1 MAFGRVGHPPT
12 YPVVMS
18 RSHFTLA
25 ALATSAVAGL
35 DVVGAQP
42 FGTAGHGDF
51 DAALLTGRD
60 GRHWIVRIPRSEK
73 AEAEQSADLV
83 ALRALSTGVRTR
95 LPFAVSSFAGQVPI
109 AGTRAVVYEFVY
121 GTKISLGAISPE
133 LAASIGTAIAA
144 IHALPTSFVVDA
156 GLSSHN
162 AIDGHR
168 SALSLVERACAT
180 GLVPI
185 ALQQRWEHAGAESAL
200 WQYTAT
206 VINGSM
212 GSDSVLAA
220 SQDVTG
226 ILGWHGLRVDD
237 PALDLQW
244 LLGCTQTGATDA
256 AFDAY
261 AAARGQID
269 RQLRQRATLLAEL
282 EVARWLLHGT
292 EVRNTDI
299 VDDAVELMSALTDDA
314 QTRLGSSISNDTVS
328 LTTDELES
336 LMDRSERAA
345 G

>member
-1 MAFGRVGHPPT
+1 
-12 YPVVMS
+12 MS

-35 DVVGAQP
+35 DVVGAQS
-42 FGTAGHGDF
+42 FGTQGHGDF
-51 DAALLTGRD
+51 DAALLTARD
-60 GRHWIVRIPRSEK
+60 GGHWIVRVPRSEK

-95 LPFAVSSFAGQVPI
+95 LPFAVSRFAGQVPI
-109 AGTRAVVYEFVY
+109 AGTRAIVYEFVY
-121 GTKISLGAISPE
+121 GTKISLGAVSTR
-133 LAASIGTAIAA
+133 LAASIGAAIAA

-156 GLSSHN
+156 GLASHN
-162 AIDGHR
+162 AVDGHR
-168 SALSLVERACAT
+168 AALSLIDRACAT

-200 WQYTAT
+200 WQYTST
-206 VINGSM
+206 VINGAM

-220 SQDVTG
+220 SDQVTG
-226 ILGWHGLRVDD
+226 ILGWHGLRVGD

-244 LLGCTQTGATDA
+244 LLGCTQPGATDA

-261 AAARGQID
+261 GAARGQID

-292 EVRNTDI
+292 EVRSTEI
-299 VDDAVELMSALTDDA
+299 VDDAVELLSALTDDA
-314 QTRLGSSISNDTVS
+314 QTTLSSTVSNETVS
-328 LTTDELES
+328 LSTDELAI
-336 LMDRSERAA
+336 LLDRSERAA

>member
-1 MAFGRVGHPPT
+1 VACGRVGHPPT

-35 DVVGAQP
+35 DVVGAQA
-42 FGTAGHGDF
+42 FGSMGHGDF
-51 DAALLTGRD
+51 DAALLTARD
-60 GRHWIVRIPRSEK
+60 GGHWIVRVPRSEK

-83 ALRALSTGVRTR
+83 ALRALSAGVRTR
-95 LPFAVSSFAGQVPI
+95 LPFALTSFAGQVPI

-121 GTKISLGAISPE
+121 GTKITLGQITPE
-133 LAASIGTAIAA
+133 LATSIGTAMAA

-168 SALSLVERACAT
+168 AAITLVDRACAT

-185 ALQQRWEHAGAESAL
+185 GLQQRWEHAGAESAL
-200 WQYTAT
+200 WQYTST

-220 SQDVTG
+220 SDQVTG
-226 ILGWHGLRVDD
+226 ILGWHGLRVGD

-244 LLGCTQTGATDA
+244 LLGCTQDGVTDA

-261 AAARGQID
+261 GAARGQID
-269 RQLRQRATLLAEL
+269 RRLRQRATLLAEL

-292 EVRNTDI
+292 EVRSTEI
-299 VDDAVELMSALTDDA
+299 VDDAVEMLSALTDDA
-314 QTRLGSSISNDTVS
+314 QTTLGSTVSNDAVS
-328 LTTDELES
+328 LNTEEIETL
-336 LMDRSERAA
+336 LDRSERAA

>member
-1 MAFGRVGHPPT
+1 
-12 YPVVMS
+12 MS

-35 DVVGAQP
+35 DVVGAQA
-42 FGTAGHGDF
+42 FGALGHGAF
-51 DAALLTGRD
+51 DAALLTARD
-60 GRHWIVRIPRSEK
+60 GGHWIVRVPRSER
-73 AEAEQSADLV
+73 AESEQSADLV

-121 GTKISLGAISPE
+121 GTKISLGDITPE

-144 IHALPTSFVVDA
+144 VHALPTSFVVDA
-156 GLSSHN
+156 GLASHN
-162 AIDGHR
+162 SVDGHR
-168 SALSLVERACAT
+168 AAVSLVERACAT

-220 SQDVTG
+220 SDQVTG
-226 ILGWHGLRVDD
+226 ILGWHGLRVGD

-244 LLGCTQTGATDA
+244 LLGCTQPGATDA

-261 AAARGQID
+261 GAARGQID

-292 EVRNTDI
+292 EVRSTSI
-299 VDDAVELMSALTDDA
+299 VDDAVELLSALTDDA
-314 QTRLGSSISNDTVS
+314 QTTLGSTVSNDTVS
-328 LTTDELES
+328 LTTDELEI
-336 LMDRSERAA
+336 LLDRSERAA

>member
-1 MAFGRVGHPPT
+1 VACGRVGHPPT

-42 FGTAGHGDF
+42 FGSTGHGDF
-51 DAALLTGRD
+51 DAALLTARD
-60 GRHWIVRIPRSEK
+60 GGHWVVRVPRSEK

-83 ALRALSTGVRTR
+83 ALRALSTGVRSR

-121 GTKISLGAISPE
+121 GSKISLGQITPE
-133 LAASIGTAIAA
+133 LAASLGEAIAA

-156 GLSSHN
+156 GLASHN

-168 SALSLVERACAT
+168 AAITIIERACAT

-185 ALQQRWEHAGAESAL
+185 ALQQRWEHAGSESAL

-206 VINGSM
+206 VINGSL

-220 SQDVTG
+220 SDQITG
-226 ILGWHGLRVDD
+226 ILGWHGLRVGD

-244 LLGCTQTGATDA
+244 LLGCTQPGATDA
-256 AFDAY
+256 AFDSY
-261 AAARGQID
+261 GAARGQID

-292 EVRNTDI
+292 EVRSTSI
-299 VDDAVELMSALTDDA
+299 VDDAVEMLSALTDDA
-314 QTRLGSSISNDTVS
+314 QTRLGSSVS
-328 LTTDELES
+328 DDPITLTTDELEN
-336 LMDRSERAA
+336 LLDRSERAT

>member
-1 MAFGRVGHPPT
+1 
-12 YPVVMS
+12 MS

-35 DVVGAQP
+35 DVVGAQA
-42 FGTAGHGDF
+42 FGSLGHGDF
-51 DAALLTGRD
+51 DAALLTARD
-60 GRHWIVRIPRSEK
+60 GGHWIVRVPRSEK

-121 GTKISLGAISPE
+121 GNKISLADITPE

-144 IHALPTSFVVDA
+144 VHALPTSFVVDA
-156 GLSSHN
+156 GLASHN

-168 SALSLVERACAT
+168 AAIALVDRACAT

-200 WQYTAT
+200 WQYTST

-212 GSDSVLAA
+212 GSESVLAA
-220 SQDVTG
+220 SDQVTG
-226 ILGWHGLRVDD
+226 ILGWHGLRVGD

-244 LLGCTQTGATDA
+244 LLGCTRPGATDA

-261 AAARGQID
+261 GAARGQID

-292 EVRNTDI
+292 EVRSTSI
-299 VDDAVELMSALTDDA
+299 VDDAVELLSALTDDA
-314 QTRLGSSISNDTVS
+314 QTTLGSTISNETVS
-328 LTTDELES
+328 LSTDELER
-336 LMDRSERAA
+336 LLDRSERAA

>member
-1 MAFGRVGHPPT
+1 VACGRVGHPPT

-42 FGTAGHGDF
+42 FGSTGHGDF
-51 DAALLTGRD
+51 DAALLTARD
-60 GRHWIVRIPRSEK
+60 GGHWVVRVPRSEK

-83 ALRALSTGVRTR
+83 ALRALSTGVRSR

-121 GTKISLGAISPE
+121 GSKISLGQITPE
-133 LAASIGTAIAA
+133 LAASLGEAIAA

-156 GLSSHN
+156 GLASHN

-168 SALSLVERACAT
+168 AAITIIERACAT

-185 ALQQRWEHAGAESAL
+185 ALQQRWEHAGSESAL

-206 VINGSM
+206 VINGSL

-220 SQDVTG
+220 SDQITG
-226 ILGWHGLRVDD
+226 ILGWHGLRVGD

-244 LLGCTQTGATDA
+244 LLGCTQPGATDA
-256 AFDAY
+256 AFDSY
-261 AAARGQID
+261 GAARGQID
-269 RQLRQRATLLAEL
+269 RQLRQ
-282 EVARWLLHGT
+282 HGT
-292 EVRNTDI
+292 EVRSTSI
-299 VDDAVELMSALTDDA
+299 VDDAVEMLSALTDDA
-314 QTRLGSSISNDTVS
+314 QTRLGSSVS
-328 LTTDELES
+328 DDPITLTTDELEN
-336 LMDRSERAA
+336 LLDRSERAT